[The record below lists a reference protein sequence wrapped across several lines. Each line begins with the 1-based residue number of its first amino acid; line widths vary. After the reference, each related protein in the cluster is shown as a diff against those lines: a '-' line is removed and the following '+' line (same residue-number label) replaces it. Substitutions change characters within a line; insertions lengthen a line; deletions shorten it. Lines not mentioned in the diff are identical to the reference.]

1 MLEELLEQ
9 IFRNLASWL
18 FFMPSKKLLICT
30 PIAAGEETST
40 VVASEES
47 LSAPRV
53 CKRFGA
59 KARQTTGALSI
70 NAKAERRI
78 FLSSVRLSPG
88 AGPKIGTI
96 KKGFTGRLILLARQ
110 SSRRRR
116 KMDD

>member
-40 VVASEES
+40 VAMEES

-70 NAKAERRI
+70 NAKAE
-78 FLSSVRLSPG
+78 
-88 AGPKIGTI
+88 
-96 KKGFTGRLILLARQ
+96 
-110 SSRRRR
+110 
-116 KMDD
+116 